1 MLLSSRPRRLA
12 VVPGLCAGIIGAGAT
27 AGVLALTDTG
37 THSSDRTVGVYT
49 FAASAGAA
57 DEVMDAMR
65 RHGPFEPHRLM
76 LDEVEYTIKPALAE
90 RLADR
95 WEPIEGAVPVIVP

>member
-12 VVPGLCAGIIGAGAT
+12 VVPGLCAGIGAGAT

-57 DEVMDAMR
+57 DEAMDATR
-65 RHGPFEPHRLM
+65 RHGPFEPHRLI
-76 LDEVEYTIKPALAE
+76 LDEVEYTTKPALAE
-90 RLADR
+90 WLADR
-95 WEPIEGAVPVIVP
+95 WESIERAIPVVVP

>member
-27 AGVLALTDTG
+27 AGVLALTDTDTHTSDG
-37 THSSDRTVGVYT
+37 TAGVNT

-57 DEVMDAMR
+57 DEVMDFMR
-65 RHGPFEPHRLM
+65 RYERLEPHRLTLAEM
-76 LDEVEYTIKPALAE
+76 EYTTVPAVAE
-90 RLADR
+90 RLTDR
-95 WEPIEGAVPVIVP
+95 WELSEGH